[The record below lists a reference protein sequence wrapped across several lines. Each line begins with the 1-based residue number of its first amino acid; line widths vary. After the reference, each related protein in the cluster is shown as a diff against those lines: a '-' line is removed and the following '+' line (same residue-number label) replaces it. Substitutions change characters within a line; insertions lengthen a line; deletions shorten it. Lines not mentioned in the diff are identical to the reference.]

1 MEAGHRREFMAMAAA
16 VLVSQAFAGT
26 PPARGKLTP
35 PPPPKAMPKAWLDAP
50 RIALWPGDPPGA
62 EGFKPQPL
70 PSDWSPL
77 FLRNVAHP
85 ELRIFRPLHPTGE
98 ALLVIPGGA
107 YWFVSAANEGVDL
120 AQRMVTYGV
129 TVCVLTYRLP
139 GEGWKNRSDVPLQDA
154 QRAVR
159 VMRSRASQLGID
171 AKKISVLGFSAGG
184 HLAATLA
191 TQHAERTYD
200 PVDSADELDARP
212 AAAGLIYPVVTLEK
226 PLTHEMSRKLLL
238 GESPSDEEI
247 AHRSAERHV
256 SSDTPPTFIA
266 HAFDDEAVPVD
277 NSLRFMNAM
286 RSAHR
291 PVEAHLLQEAGTP
304 LASVIPTR
312 PRSTGL
318 RCLRVGCSAWVPNR
332 SLVREPNTR

>member
-1 MEAGHRREFMAMAAA
+1 MEVRHRRDFMAMAAA
-16 VLVSQAFAGT
+16 AALASPAFAES
-26 PPARGKLTP
+26 PPSRQRLTP
-35 PPPPKAMPKAWLDAP
+35 PPPPKAVPKAWLDAP
-50 RIALWPGDPPGA
+50 RIALWPGNPPGA

-70 PSDWSPL
+70 PSDWSPV
-77 FLRNVAHP
+77 FLRNVAQP
-85 ELRIFRPLHPTGE
+85 DLRIFRPPHPTGE

-120 AQRMVTYGV
+120 AQRMITYGV

-154 QRAVR
+154 QRAMR

-184 HLAATLA
+184 HLTATLA
-191 TQHAERTYD
+191 TQHSERTYD

-212 AAAGLIYPVVTLEK
+212 TAAGLIYPVVTMEK

-238 GESPSDEEI
+238 GDSPTDEQI

-291 PVEAHLLQEAGTP
+291 PVEAHLLQEGGHAFG
-304 LASVIPTR
+304 
-312 PRSTGL
+312 
-318 RCLRVGCSAWVPNR
+318 VGYPHSPSEYWVPLFASWLQR
-332 SLVREPNTR
+332 VS

>member
-1 MEAGHRREFMAMAAA
+1 MALAAA
-16 VLVSQAFAGT
+16 ALVSQAFAAT
-26 PPARGKLTP
+26 PPARGRLTP
-35 PPPPKAMPKAWLDAP
+35 PPPPKAVPKAWLDAP
-50 RIALWPGDPPGA
+50 RIALWPGNPPGA

-70 PSDWSPL
+70 PSDWSPV
-77 FLRNVAHP
+77 FLRNVGQP

-120 AQRMVTYGV
+120 AQRMVAYGI

-139 GEGWKNRSDVPLQDA
+139 GEGWRNRSDVPLQDA

-159 VMRSRASQLGID
+159 LMRSRASQLGID
-171 AKKISVLGFSAGG
+171 AKRISVLGFSAGG

-191 TQHAERTYD
+191 TQHSERTYD
-200 PVDSADELDARP
+200 PVDSADELDARTT
-212 AAAGLIYPVVTLEK
+212 AVGLIYPVVTMEK

-238 GESPSDEEI
+238 GESPSEAQI

-256 SSDTPPTFIA
+256 DSATPPAFIV

-286 RSAHR
+286 RSAQR
-291 PVEAHLLQEAGTP
+291 PVEAHLLQEGGHAFGVGYP
-304 LASVIPTR
+304 HSPSEYWVALFASWLA
-312 PRSTGL
+312 
-318 RCLRVGCSAWVPNR
+318 RVS
-332 SLVREPNTR
+332 